1 LLYHFYSNI
10 LSIILKITLLLIY
23 THSYINQPSSTSYQ
37 KKNHPPKIGKAKP
50 KKKIQRKIW
59 AKTKKK
65 KEKKGKKINNIPYKE
80 QEYLDD
86 D

>member
-1 LLYHFYSNI
+1 LA
-10 LSIILKITLLLIY
+10 KQ
-23 THSYINQPSSTSYQ
+23 NQ
-37 KKNHPPKIGKAKP
+37 

-65 KEKKGKKINNIPYKE
+65 REKKGKKINNIPYKE

>member
-1 LLYHFYSNI
+1 LAKQN
-10 LSIILKITLLLIY
+10 
-23 THSYINQPSSTSYQ
+23 Q
-37 KKNHPPKIGKAKP
+37 KKKYKERFGQKL
-50 KKKIQRKIW
+50 
-59 AKTKKK
+59 KKK